1 MNIRY
6 LKICTTILI
15 DANWL
20 QTLAYRVYNPN
31 LTCPLPKTQEQNS
44 IFFRRRFLPL
54 RHLCF
59 SKPPGHKGGKDDIV
73 KELNTTHPVK
83 RKTSLTWRYLQPSS
97 ALPDL
102 HLCQIIPPTF
112 GKVEKRLERVKKS
125 GKDEKGFER
134 ENTEQVLKGNLE
146 RLWKIEKNL
155 EVWEKLWE
163 RFWKTISPSTPQ
175 SSSVTSHKAF
185 KSFSSPRAIT
195 FLGHLWGTYIL
206 CICRHVLWQLY
217 LVVVTME
224 IFPLLVA
231 FARADQPPLSTCR
244 SEKVT
249 WSL

>member
-59 SKPPGHKGGKDDIV
+59 SKPPGHKGGKGGIA
-73 KELNTTHPVK
+73 KKLNTTHPVK
-83 RKTSLTWRYLQPSS
+83 KTVSYLKIPP
-97 ALPDL
+97 ALLCPAWPPPLPD
-102 HLCQIIPPTF
+102 HSTYVWKGREKV
-112 GKVEKRLERVKKS
+112 GKGEKS
-125 GKDEKGFER
+125 GKDEKSFER
-134 ENTEQVLKGNLE
+134 VNTEQVLKGNLE

-206 CICRHVLWQLY
+206 CICRHVLWQ
-217 LVVVTME
+217 
-224 IFPLLVA
+224 
-231 FARADQPPLSTCR
+231 
-244 SEKVT
+244 
-249 WSL
+249 